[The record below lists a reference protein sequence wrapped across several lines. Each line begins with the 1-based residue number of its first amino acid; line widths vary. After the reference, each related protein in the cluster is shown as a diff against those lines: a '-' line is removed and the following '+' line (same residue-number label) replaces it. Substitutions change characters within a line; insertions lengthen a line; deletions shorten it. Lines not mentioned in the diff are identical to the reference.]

1 MDIHPA
7 SLPPELRDHPKYEV
21 VRELGRG
28 GMGVVYLA
36 RNRLMG
42 RMSHRGGA
50 VRRPGCGGALP
61 ARDPLGGELNHPNVV
76 KAHAAVEVRGLLLLA
91 MEYVEGPDLERLVK
105 ERGPLP
111 VADACEYVR
120 QAALGL
126 QHALEKGMVHRDV
139 KPQNL
144 MLAVQE
150 GKPVVKVLDFGI
162 AKAIQ
167 APAGD
172 ESGPTGKSAMPG
184 TPDYIAPEQIRDA
197 TRADIRADIYSLGC
211 TLYFLL
217 TAAPPF
223 RAASLLKLLE
233 AHVSA
238 EATPL
243 NRVRK
248 DVPAELAAVAA
259 RMMAKG
265 PARRFQTPAEAALA
279 LACFVHVEGKS
290 LPAAGG
296 KPDAIKEAIPPL
308 PAGQKTG
315 RGGVAAAA
323 APPGPSPR
331 GRRKKWLVGAGV
343 VTTVLLAGLST
354 LWAAGVFPGRTADDV
369 PRPGAENPVAEP
381 AKDAGR
387 QQAPF
392 QPVRQPAPAPDAGR
406 QPVPDS
412 VLVVDL
418 YKPAR
423 RSTWTAS
430 G

>member
-42 RMSHRGGA
+42 RMEVLEAKRFDDPDA
-50 VRRPGCGGALP
+50 AARFRREIRSA
-61 ARDPLGGELNHPNVV
+61 AQLNHPNVV

-259 RMMAKG
+259 RMMAKD

-279 LACFVHVEGKS
+279 WLALS
-290 LPAAGG
+290 MW
-296 KPDAIKEAIPPL
+296 
-308 PAGQKTG
+308 
-315 RGGVAAAA
+315 RGSRC
-323 APPGPSPR
+323 PQR
-331 GRRKKWLVGAGV
+331 
-343 VTTVLLAGLST
+343 
-354 LWAAGVFPGRTADDV
+354 
-369 PRPGAENPVAEP
+369 AENRTPSR
-381 AKDAGR
+381 K
-387 QQAPF
+387 PF
-392 QPVRQPAPAPDAGR
+392 RLCP
-406 QPVPDS
+406 
-412 VLVVDL
+412 
-418 YKPAR
+418 PAR
-423 RSTWTAS
+423 RLGGGAS
-430 G
+430 PPRQRRPAPVREEDEKSGS